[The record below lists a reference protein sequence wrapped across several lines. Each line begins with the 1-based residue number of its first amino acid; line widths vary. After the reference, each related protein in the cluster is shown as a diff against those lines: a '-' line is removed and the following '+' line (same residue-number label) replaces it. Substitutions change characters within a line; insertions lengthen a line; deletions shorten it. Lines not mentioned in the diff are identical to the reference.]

1 MLVRAETLIHKVFK
15 DVTDFAEAGPLKTAK
30 SVESKDAFSIRP

>member
-15 DVTDFAEAGPLKTAK
+15 DVTDFAEARPLKTAK
-30 SVESKDAFSIRP
+30 SVESMDTFSIRP